1 MMIKAKINSKY
12 LTQILEGKK
21 TMEFRQFLG
30 NDYMMLIDETG
41 RSARVAIEG
50 VSEASPQLEATVMS
64 NYKELNWDATEPI
77 IVIRIKNPELM
88 A

>member
-1 MMIKAKINSKY
+1 MKIEAKINSKY

-41 RSARVAIEG
+41 REARVTIEG

-64 NYKELNWDATEPI
+64 NYNELKWDATEPI
-77 IVIRIKNPELM
+77 IVMRIKNPELV